1 MSRIEGIAQFREK
14 LLRFEDEVATSI
26 NDAVIAETKAMQA
39 EVVAAVPVD
48 EGDGRDA
55 LADEGALR
63 IVKSPDGPG
72 IRVIFG
78 LDVPRLAKKAFHL
91 FWVEFGT
98 KSYMRGE
105 SRKSGVT
112 KNGRQ
117 RWRRM
122 KRAVPARPAQPFWRM
137 AEANLWRRMERR
149 LNLARIVGVAKRAAG
164 MADQS

>member
-63 IVKSPDGPG
+63 IVKSPDGPR
-72 IRVIFG
+72 IRVIYG

-91 FWVEFGT
+91 FWVEFGA

-112 KNGRQ
+112 KTGRQ
-117 RWRRM
+117 RCCSPR
-122 KRAVPARPAQPFWRM
+122 KR
-137 AEANLWRRMERR
+137 
-149 LNLARIVGVAKRAAG
+149 G
-164 MADQS
+164 